1 MYFIAKFFP
10 KFIFLE
16 RLNTMLPLSV
26 VSTKHFRSKV
36 SWISER
42 MSAPVGPLSPRD
54 NTRHGMRFAPGVLG
68 AVHPV
73 YRQVAVGSGQRPE
86 KETERKDG

>member
-1 MYFIAKFFP
+1 
-10 KFIFLE
+10 
-16 RLNTMLPLSV
+16 
-26 VSTKHFRSKV
+26 
-36 SWISER
+36 